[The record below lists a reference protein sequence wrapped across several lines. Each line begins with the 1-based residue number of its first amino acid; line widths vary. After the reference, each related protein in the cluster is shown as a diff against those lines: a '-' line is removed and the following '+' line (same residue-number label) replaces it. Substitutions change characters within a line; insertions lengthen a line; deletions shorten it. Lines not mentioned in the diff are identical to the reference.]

1 MVCFNCKVSIN
12 GNILHDKQYKTLK
25 EISDELNLSY
35 QQVADYSAKRVKRRQ
50 TNNFIY
56 YPQVEITKIKEEKT
70 QD

>member
-12 GNILHDKQYKTLK
+12 GNILHEKTYDTLK
-25 EISDELNLSY
+25 EISKELNLSY
-35 QQVADYSAKRVKRRQ
+35 QQVADYSANRVKRRN

-56 YPQVEITKIKEEKT
+56 YPQVEITKIKKEKP